1 VTSTIALPLRVGAR
15 TVGRISRRLVRVT
28 VSLEEALLGQPPQL
42 PPLAGNAHGYLI
54 TAMPAAAQGE
64 LERRRP
70 ELKALVRQRY
80 RRSYASLQG
89 SYDDYLAQFS
99 SKSRSTLKRKVRKA
113 TELSG
118 GRLDLRS
125 YSRPDD
131 VELFHGLARQVSA
144 KTYQERLLGAG
155 LPDGDAMIAEMGSLA
170 ARGAFRGW
178 LLFLDGKAISYLY
191 APAEGATLVYAYLGY
206 DPDFADLSPGTVLQ
220 FEVMRELMEEK
231 RFAYFDFT
239 GGEGQHKKQF
249 ETGSVECV
257 DLLLLRTT
265 LGNMAVGK
273 LLNGF
278 DSGVALAKR
287 GVHALG
293 LQRLARRLRR

>member
-1 VTSTIALPLRVGAR
+1 VTAPIALPLRIGAR

-28 VSLEEALLGQPPQL
+28 VSLEEALLGQPPRL
-42 PPLAGNAHGYLI
+42 PPIDSDAHGYLI
-54 TAMPAAAQGE
+54 TAMPAAAEAE
-64 LERRRP
+64 LKRQRP
-70 ELKALVRQRY
+70 ELQASVRQRY

-89 SYDDYLAQFS
+89 SYEAYLAQFS

-125 YSRPDD
+125 YSRPEE
-131 VELFHGLARQVSA
+131 VELFHGLAREVSA
-144 KTYQERLLGAG
+144 KTYQEKLLGAG
-155 LPDGDAMIAEMGSLA
+155 LPEGDAMLAEMHLLA
-170 ARGAFRGW
+170 AGGAFRGW

-220 FEVMRELMEEK
+220 FEIMRELMEEK

-249 ETGSVECV
+249 ETGSIECV

-265 LGNMAVGK
+265 FGNIAVGK

-293 LQRLARRLRR
+293 MERLARRLRR

>member
-1 VTSTIALPLRVGAR
+1 
-15 TVGRISRRLVRVT
+15 
-28 VSLEEALLGQPPQL
+28 
-42 PPLAGNAHGYLI
+42 
-54 TAMPAAAQGE
+54 MPAAAQAE
-64 LERRRP
+64 LQRRRP

-80 RRSYASLQG
+80 GRSYASLGG

-131 VELFHGLARQVSA
+131 VELFHGLAREVSA

-155 LPDGDAMIAEMGSLA
+155 LPDGDAMRAEMRSLA

-206 DPDFADLSPGTVLQ
+206 DPDFADLSAGTVLQ
-220 FEVMRELMEEK
+220 FEVMRELMNEK
-231 RFAYFDFT
+231 SFAYFDFT

-249 ETGSVECV
+249 QTGSVECV
-257 DLLLLRTT
+257 DLLLLRKTI
-265 LGNMAVGK
+265 GNVTVGK

-278 DSGVALAKR
+278 DSSVALAKR
-287 GVHALG
+287 GVHAFG
-293 LQRLARRLRR
+293 LERLARRLRR